1 MHRTLKS
8 LLVALLAIPLGSCAS
23 SEGGGAS
30 PAARSTKADKSVGRN
45 LATLDSYCWRID
57 LNKNTDYSVLASA
70 NGGGIADATVHA
82 QGAGWGEVL
91 GKAASDLEAAMAAKG
106 ITPEAAMAKQGSR
119 TFSAGEIEKL
129 HSRYERIDLQAW
141 YVRATK
147 SGGWTIVCKADVGQ
161 VSGVSVFSEGA
172 TLIAALDQAV
182 TKLDAEIAKRAAN
195 R

>member
-1 MHRTLKS
+1 MHRIVKS
-8 LLVALLAIPLGSCAS
+8 LLVALLALPLVSCAS
-23 SEGGGAS
+23 PKGGGAA

-70 NGGGIADATVHA
+70 NGGGISDATVHA
-82 QGAGWGEVL
+82 QGTSWGEVL
-91 GKAASDLEAAMAAKG
+91 GKAVSDLKAEMAAKG
-106 ITPEAAMAKQGSR
+106 ITPEAAMARQGSR
-119 TFSAGEIEKL
+119 TFSAAEIEKL
-129 HSRYERIDLQAW
+129 HSRYQRIDRKAW
-141 YVRATK
+141 YVKGTK

-172 TLIAALDQAV
+172 TLIAALDQAL
-182 TKLDAEIAKRAAN
+182 TKLDAEIAKRGAA